1 MQRIRHKWSKPGEPL
16 VITPRPRAEAAVQ
29 APPPAPTSQPTL
41 EAPAAFGTADHVS
54 PAP

>member
-1 MQRIRHKWSKPGEPL
+1 
-16 VITPRPRAEAAVQ
+16 VQ